1 MKTLTAALVLVLSSA
16 GSLALADVEMV
27 NGEVKEIDQEAGQI
41 TLEHGPIKH
50 INMDGMTCAFGV
62 RSDEML
68 EAVKVGDKVQF
79 EVERQTGGITIT
91 KLQKAK

>member
-1 MKTLTAALVLVLSSA
+1 MKTLTAALVLVLGSA

-41 TLEHGPIKH
+41 TLEHGPIKN
-50 INMDGMTCAFGV
+50 INTDGMTCAFGV

-68 EAVKVGDKVQF
+68 KAIKVGDKVKF
-79 EVERQTGGITIT
+79 EAERTSAGTTIT
-91 KLQKAK
+91 KLHKLN

>member
-79 EVERQTGGITIT
+79 EAERTAAGSTII
-91 KLQKAK
+91 KLHKVN